1 MAGTNS
7 NYSVIID
14 AELELKKAK
23 QQLNEFKKD
32 NKLNL
37 DLRVTGGKSL
47 KEATSQTQ
55 DLDNSTKDLMFT
67 YQQLRQVLDSV
78 IDVTEKMYTSV
89 KNLDDAQTEFKK
101 VSDLNGQALDNYA
114 TKLSDMGKSVARTG
128 KPNRSE
134 PVCCDGKAA

>member
-32 NKLNL
+32 NNLNL

-47 KEATSQTQ
+47 REATSQTQ

-101 VSDLNGQALDNYA
+101 VSDLNGQALDNYT

>member
-47 KEATSQTQ
+47 REATSQTQ

-101 VSDLNGQALDNYA
+101 VSDLNGQALDDYT

>member
-47 KEATSQTQ
+47 KETTSQTK

-101 VSDLNGQALDNYA
+101 VSDLNGQALDDYT

-128 KPNRSE
+128 KPKRSE

>member
-14 AELELKKAK
+14 AELELKKAQ

-47 KEATSQTQ
+47 KETTSQTQ

-101 VSDLNGQALDNYA
+101 VSDLNGQALDNYTA
-114 TKLSDMGKSVARTG
+114 KLSDMGKSVARTG

>member
-47 KEATSQTQ
+47 KETTSQTQ

-101 VSDLNGQALDNYA
+101 VSDLNGQALDDYT

-134 PVCCDGKAA
+134 SVCTNGKCA

>member
-47 KEATSQTQ
+47 REATSQTQ

-101 VSDLNGQALDNYA
+101 VSDLNGQALDNYT
-114 TKLSDMGKSVARTG
+114 TKLSDMGNSVARTG
-128 KPNRSE
+128 KPNRDE

>member
-47 KEATSQTQ
+47 REATSQTQ
-55 DLDNSTKDLMFT
+55 DLDDSTKDLMFT

-101 VSDLNGQALDNYA
+101 VSDLNGQALDNYT

>member
-47 KEATSQTQ
+47 REATSQTQ

-101 VSDLNGQALDNYA
+101 VSDLNGQALDNYT
-114 TKLSDMGKSVARTG
+114 TKLSDMGKSVAKTG

>member
-14 AELELKKAK
+14 AELELKKAQ

-47 KEATSQTQ
+47 KETTSQTQ

-101 VSDLNGQALDNYA
+101 VSDLNGQALDNYT

>member
-47 KEATSQTQ
+47 SKATSQTQ

-101 VSDLNGQALDNYA
+101 VSDLNGQALDNYT

>member
-14 AELELKKAK
+14 AELELKKAQ

-47 KEATSQTQ
+47 KETTSQTK

-101 VSDLNGQALDNYA
+101 VSDLNGQALDNYT

>member
-101 VSDLNGQALDNYA
+101 VSDLNGQALDNYT

>member
-47 KEATSQTQ
+47 REATSQTQ

-101 VSDLNGQALDNYA
+101 VSDLNGQALDNYT

>member
-23 QQLNEFKKD
+23 QKLNEFKKD

-47 KEATSQTQ
+47 REATSQTQ

-101 VSDLNGQALDNYA
+101 VSDLNGQALDNYT
-114 TKLSDMGKSVARTG
+114 TKLSDIGKSVARTG

>member
-47 KEATSQTQ
+47 REATSQTQ

-101 VSDLNGQALDNYA
+101 VSDLNGQALDNYT

-128 KPNRSE
+128 KANRSE

>member
-14 AELELKKAK
+14 AELELKKAQ

-47 KEATSQTQ
+47 KETTSQTQ

-101 VSDLNGQALDNYA
+101 VSDLNGQALDDYT

-134 PVCCDGKAA
+134 SVCCDGKAA

>member
-47 KEATSQTQ
+47 REATSRTQ

-101 VSDLNGQALDNYA
+101 VSDLNGQALDNYT

>member
-23 QQLNEFKKD
+23 QQLNELKKD
-32 NKLNL
+32 NKLKL
-37 DLRVTGGKSL
+37 DLRATGGKSL
-47 KEATSQTQ
+47 REATSQTQ

-101 VSDLNGQALDNYA
+101 VSDLNGQALDNYT

>member
-47 KEATSQTQ
+47 REATSQTQ

-101 VSDLNGQALDNYA
+101 VSDLNGKALDNYT
-114 TKLSDMGKSVARTG
+114 TKLSDVGKSVARTG